1 MDEQV
6 LVLFRELADLPPTER
21 ENFFARRKV
30 RPELRAE
37 VESLLAF
44 DHSDDHAV
52 TYCIGREA
60 AAAVGAQSAR
70 AMSFCGPYRLVR
82 LLGSGGMGAVYLAER
97 NDGEIKQQVAIK
109 MLRVDAHRPQWQ
121 ERFLRERQLLAYLN
135 HPSVARLLD
144 AGRAVQGQPYLV
156 MEYVDGAPIDAVAA
170 GISLREQLT
179 LFMKVCEGVAHAH
192 RRLIIHRDLKPSNI
206 LVDSSGQ
213 PKLLDFGIAKLLD
226 ETQDQTQTIERLLT
240 PSYASPEQIR
250 GGVQTTATDVYSL
263 GAVLY
268 KMLTGR
274 SPHESGTGELKA
286 IEIVAGT
293 RPITA
298 PRRLKPALPA
308 DLECILQKALRI
320 EPEDRYASVEAFAND
335 MRAFLDSKPV
345 AARSANAWYPMR
357 KFLRRHWLP
366 AAAVVAVIASLS
378 AGLYLANRERAI
390 AQRRF
395 QDVRQIANRLF
406 DIDSTVSLLPGSTK
420 ARQMI
425 VDTSL
430 EYLRRLRGDVQR
442 DPDLALEIANAYR
455 SVAEVEG
462 VTNGPNLG
470 QVDNA
475 ARDLAVANGIIQPVL
490 RSQPG
495 NRMALLRAAQIA
507 AEQAIVAWQGGR
519 NDDAFPFARQSAAWL
534 ENFHAGAAD
543 KAMAVDILDTYGW
556 VAHHYMIA
564 DRLDEALR
572 MSKRG
577 NELAVLLGV
586 DRARARFLDTQA
598 LVLRYQGDLDGAL
611 RAMQE
616 CVRLHEPVRDAAD
629 YRLKLGLS
637 IALAKEGWI
646 LGGGDIAI
654 SLERTEEAIQVLDRS
669 FQLADELVHKDV
681 WDESAR
687 TRLYLAGGALG
698 ATLRHSDPRR
708 ALAVLDHTYRDMS
721 EIHSRLLEI
730 RKVDLLA
737 GAADTLRTLSRPAE
751 ARKRLDEAFA
761 LLAELK
767 LYPADKI
774 EPGSEAGRALRA
786 LAEYEASSG
795 NLARGV
801 EIYEDLL
808 QRLYAGGAKPETN
821 LQDAVTL
828 SGIWSSLAAL
838 HRRSGHADHASTL
851 ETRRVDLWRQWERK
865 LPNNPFVLRQLSE
878 KVAS

>member
-6 LVLFRELADLPPTER
+6 LVLFRELADLPPAER
-21 ENFFARRKV
+21 ENIFARRKV
-30 RPELRAE
+30 QPELRAE

-44 DHSDDHAV
+44 DCSDDHAV
-52 TYCIGREA
+52 TDCIGQQA
-60 AAAVGAQSAR
+60 AAAVRVESAS
-70 AMSFCGPYRLVR
+70 AVAFCGPYRLIR
-82 LLGSGGMGAVYLAER
+82 PLGSGGMGAVYLAER
-97 NDGEIKQQVAIK
+97 NDGEIQQQVAIK

-135 HPSVARLLD
+135 HPSIARLLD
-144 AGRAVQGQPYLV
+144 AGRTVQGQPYLA
-156 MEYVDGAPIDAVAA
+156 MEYVDGAPIDAAAA
-170 GISLREQLT
+170 GMSLRAQLT
-179 LFMKVCEGVAHAH
+179 LFIRVCEGVADAH

-250 GGVQTTATDVYSL
+250 GGVQTTAADVYSL

-274 SPHESGTGELKA
+274 SPHQSETGELQA

-298 PRRLKPALPA
+298 PRRLKPTLPA
-308 DLECILQKALRI
+308 DIECILQKALRI
-320 EPEDRYASVEAFAND
+320 EPEDRYASAEAFAND
-335 MRAFLDSKPV
+335 IRAFLDSKPV
-345 AARSANAWYPMR
+345 AARSANAWYPVR

-366 AAAVVAVIASLS
+366 VAAVAAVIASLS
-378 AGLYLANRERAI
+378 VGLYVANRERTI

-395 QDVRQIANRLF
+395 QDVRQIANRLV
-406 DIDSTVSLLPGSTK
+406 DIDATISRLPGSTK

-430 EYLRRLRGDVQR
+430 EYLRRLRADVQR

-475 ARDLAVANGIIQPVL
+475 ARDLAAANGIIQPVL

-507 AEQAIVAWQGGR
+507 ADQAIVAWHGGR
-519 NDDAFPFARQSAAWL
+519 NDNAYPFAHQSAEWL
-534 ENFHAGAAD
+534 EKFHAGAAD
-543 KAMAVDILDTYGW
+543 KAMAADILSTYGW

-564 DRLDEALR
+564 DHLDEALR
-572 MSKRG
+572 ISKRG
-577 NELAVLLGV
+577 IELAILLGA
-586 DRARARFLDTQA
+586 DRARAGFLDTQA

-616 CVRLHEPVRDAAD
+616 CVLLYEPVPDAAD
-629 YRLKLGLS
+629 YRLTLGLS
-637 IALAKEGWI
+637 MALAKEGWI

-654 SLERTEEAIQVLDRS
+654 SLGRTEEAIQVLDRS
-669 FQLADELVHKDV
+669 FQLADDLVHKDV
-681 WDESAR
+681 QNEGAR

-698 ATLRHSDPRR
+698 ETLRHSDPRR
-708 ALAVLDHTYRDMS
+708 ALAVFDHTYRDMS
-721 EIHSRLLEI
+721 EVHSRLLEI
-730 RKVDLLA
+730 REIDVLA
-737 GAADTLRTLSRPAE
+737 GAADTLRTLNRPAE
-751 ARKRLDEAFA
+751 ARKRLDKAFA

-774 EPGSEAGRALRA
+774 EPESEAGRALCA
-786 LAEYEASSG
+786 LAEYQADAG

-801 EIYEDLL
+801 EIYEGLL

-821 LQDAVTL
+821 LQDAVNL
-828 SGIWSSLAAL
+828 SGIWTSLAAL
-838 HRRSGHADHASTL
+838 YRRSGRQDRASML

-878 KVAS
+878 KGAR